1 MSKRNHENEI
11 EFEDLSSYSS
21 SKDYK
26 RRRKNKPLRIVLK
39 SILAL
44 FSVALIVGGSLLIHA
59 SESLFSGLSTVD
71 FTKDKEELGIKLTA
85 TNDDSIKNIAFFGV
99 DSRDGS
105 FEGLSDAIMVLTV
118 DNKHGKIKMTS
129 ILRDTRIENIE
140 DVGTNKINA
149 AYYYGGAKL
158 AIKTI
163 NQNFDLNIEDYVAIN
178 FYNLATVVD
187 AFGGTEIIMT
197 DEEAYNT
204 NENLNALMYE
214 QIHDGY
220 ERTIWESDFL
230 PSSDGYVSGGTF
242 TLNGNQAVAYARN
255 RSDSDSDRA
264 DRQKKVLTGLF
275 SRLKNMSTSEYF
287 PLLER
292 VMSLCETSMGL
303 DDAWDCAPIIL
314 KDFSIE
320 TLTIPG
326 EEEAAFGGDLSDGVG
341 WHFSYDLE
349 LAAQHIDRF
358 IYESNSPYWTGT
370 SDDTGIGSSGEVGL
384 NNVNENG

>member
-1 MSKRNHENEI
+1 MSKKNNGNTL

-44 FSVALIVGGSLLIHA
+44 FSVALIVGGSFLIHA

-71 FTKDKEELGIKLTA
+71 FTKDREELGIKLTA

-140 DVGTNKINA
+140 DVGTEKINA

-163 NQNFDLNIEDYVAIN
+163 NQNFDLNIQDYVTIN

-187 AFGGTEIIMT
+187 AFGGTEITMT
-197 DEEAYNT
+197 DEEAYWT
-204 NENLNALMYE
+204 NENINALMYE

-230 PSSDGYVSGGTF
+230 PSTDGYVKGGTF

-255 RSDSDSDRA
+255 RSDSDADRS
-264 DRQKKVLTGLF
+264 DRQKNVLMGLF
-275 SRLKNMSTSEYF
+275 ARLKNMSTSEYF
-287 PLLER
+287 PLLQR
-292 VMSLCETSMGL
+292 IFPLCETSMGL
-303 DDAWDCAPIIL
+303 EDAWECAPIIL
-314 KDFSIE
+314 KDFSIQN
-320 TLTIPG
+320 LTIPG
-326 EEEAAFGGDLSDGVG
+326 EEEAAFGGDQYDGVG
-341 WHFSYDLE
+341 WHYAYDLE

-358 IYESNSPYWTGT
+358 IYESDSPYWTGT
-370 SDDTGIGSSGEVGL
+370 EAGTNSDAS
-384 NNVNENG
+384 